1 MCIGYNPMYLR
12 FRKKKMLRKLR
23 KKNIFTCWLMTF
35 QRHDICFKEF
45 GTFVISKISMEN
57 NRVYNVNNDNIFN
70 FQNY

>member
-12 FRKKKMLRKLR
+12 FRKKKCCENYV

-45 GTFVISKISMEN
+45 GTFVISKISME
-57 NRVYNVNNDNIFN
+57 RVYNVNNDNIFN